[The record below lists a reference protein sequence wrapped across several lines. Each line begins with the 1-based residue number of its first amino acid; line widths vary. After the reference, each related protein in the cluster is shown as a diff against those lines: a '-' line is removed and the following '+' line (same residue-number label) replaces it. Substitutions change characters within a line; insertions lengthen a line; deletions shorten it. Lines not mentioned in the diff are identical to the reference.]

1 VPDAGAMYSAL
12 SSPSSQNPTPLT
24 TWHRLL
30 SLSQRKLEHMLEG
43 GEVASYASSYAA
55 SSSAAS
61 SMLPLFLQAREMLAS
76 VYSSNV
82 RRGESGLQWVYS
94 AHDHLAAVTVPQGLF
109 FGRDGKVFSSNGCDV
124 LGETCACLVLSVLL
138 SLLALLV
145 QKYRY

>member
-1 VPDAGAMYSAL
+1 VPDAAAMYSAL
-12 SSPSSQNPTPLT
+12 GSSPSSQNPTPLT

-30 SLSQRKLEHMLEG
+30 SLSQRKLELLLEAG
-43 GEVASYASSYAA
+43 GAA
-55 SSSAAS
+55 SASS

-76 VYSSNV
+76 VYSRNV

-109 FGRDGKVFSSNGCDV
+109 FGRDGKVFASNGCDV
-124 LGETCACLVLSVLL
+124 LGETCACLVLSLLL

>member
-1 VPDAGAMYSAL
+1 MPDVGALYSAL

-30 SLSQRKLEHMLEG
+30 SLSQRKLELMLEA
-43 GEVASYASSYAA
+43 GEHA
-55 SSSAAS
+55 SAAA

-76 VYSSNV
+76 VYSTNV
-82 RRGESGLQWVYS
+82 RRAECALQWVYS

-109 FGRDGKVFSSNGCDV
+109 FGRDGKVFASTGCDV
-124 LGETCACLVLSVLL
+124 LGETCACQVLRLLL

-145 QKYRY
+145 QKYRF